1 MKRAYIGLFL
11 LFALVCCNRQNAEI
25 ASSLHRAERAMHD
38 RPDEALKTL
47 EAIDRSKIRSRSS
60 LAEYALL
67 YAQALDKNYVD
78 ATHDSL
84 TRIAVEY
91 YDDHGP
97 DDRIATAH
105 YYHGRVYAN
114 AGNTDLAIQ
123 SFAIAEN
130 AARKTKD
137 YYLLGLINNAIS
149 NLYYA
154 QYELE
159 EALLRDQKA
168 EEYFHKAG
176 ASYNEALSIVGQGVI
191 YGLKNDKN
199 MMIAKHN
206 DAIRIYHEAGAI
218 HKILPLYE
226 SIAATQL
233 EDNRDIRT
241 IKYELNEYY
250 KKYNHGKPP
259 LQSLGLWLAIYLKEQ
274 NLDSA
279 RICGQ
284 AILDHR
290 DQFSAHKVAGCCAQM
305 EQIEYSR
312 SNYRQAYRYAKEYI
326 AIVDSLARAKEQQLI
341 LELEQKYR
349 NEILH
354 QSYENLQIHHRH
366 QKIILVLV
374 VLLAA
379 ITIASI
385 LVFFFRW
392 RRRTADKIRQAE
404 AEIRNLNTTYRE
416 LQAQLETVGS
426 RVDTGDAHERKL
438 YEALEERLLAMRSM
452 VEKAVGMKPAEFLRR
467 FREAMTENTKSR
479 NGLSDLQYVVNKKYC
494 GIIDYLKIHY
504 PGLSKQDLDLC
515 SLLCFGFSQHGIC
528 FLYDYDDIGSFYNK
542 RSRLRQKLGIPQDSS
557 IEEFIEELLGQ
568 LRKKQFGLTI
578 CN

>member
-11 LFALVCCNRQNAEI
+11 LFALVCCNRQSAEI

-137 YYLLGLINNAIS
+137 YYLLGLINSSIGK
-149 NLYYA
+149 LYYD
-154 QYELE
+154 QYELK
-159 EALLRDQKA
+159 EALKRDERAADYFRKA
-168 EEYFHKAG
+168 NAQE
-176 ASYNEALSIVGQGVI
+176 NEAIAIVSQGII
-191 YGLKNDKN
+191 YGLMNEMGK
-199 MMIAKHN
+199 MTAS
-206 DAIRIYHEAGAI
+206 YHEAIKIYHKIGALYE
-218 HKILPLYE
+218 ILPLYE
-226 SIAATQL
+226 SIAGARLRKNENT
-233 EDNRDIRT
+233 DK
-241 IKYELNEYY
+241 IKQGLNEQYV
-250 KKYNHGKPP
+250 KYHDGQIP
-259 LQSLGLWLAIYLKEQ
+259 LQSMGLWMAIYLKEQ

-290 DQFSAHKVAGCCAQM
+290 DQFSGHKVAGCCAQM

-379 ITIASI
+379 ITIASL
-385 LVFFFRW
+385 LVVFFRW

-568 LRKKQFGLTI
+568 LRKK
-578 CN
+578 